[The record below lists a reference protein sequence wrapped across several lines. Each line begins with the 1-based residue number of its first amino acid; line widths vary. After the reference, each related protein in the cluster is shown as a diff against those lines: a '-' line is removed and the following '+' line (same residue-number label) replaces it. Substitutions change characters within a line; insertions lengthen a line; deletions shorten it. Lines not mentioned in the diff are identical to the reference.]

1 MNKFRTF
8 LSVALL
14 LLFSFGFA
22 SCDKNDDDNGTT
34 VEESKNETFTVTFS
48 TDGGSEVASQ
58 TIEKGKTATKP
69 HSDPTKNGF
78 RFVGWYQGDEMFNFS
93 TVITSSIELTAK
105 WVQLFTVTFAT
116 DGGSEVAAQRIEDG
130 KTATMSAT
138 YTIKDGFALLGWY
151 NGENKFNFE
160 TPISDDI
167 TLTAKW
173 VKVPENCIP
182 GVFSV
187 SADKKVFFANGN
199 LQYDADNKKFQFAEH
214 QYDFIGES
222 GANISDEGIRD
233 LFGYG
238 TWLEGGN
245 PMNNSKNDEDYAWD
259 NTKSSAM
266 GEEWITLSYK
276 EYMYLVARDNELKCG
291 VAEVN
296 GVQGLIL
303 LPDEW
308 VLPEGITFK
317 AGGYQGKDQWGYTI
331 YGSQYYKIQN
341 EYNLEQW
348 SKMENAGAVFFPAG
362 GYRIGLD
369 YDNRSCHASIWSST
383 SIRTLRFYS
392 SGVEE
397 YREHSGTILCSGNFV
412 RLVRILQN

>member
-22 SCDKNDDDNGTT
+22 SCDKNDDDNDTT

-130 KTATMSAT
+130 KTATISAT

-173 VKVPENCIP
+173 VKVPDNCIP

-214 QYDFIGES
+214 QYDFIGKS

-259 NTKSSAM
+259 NTKTSAI
-266 GEEWITLSYK
+266 GEEWVTLTDDEW
-276 EYMYLVARDNELKCG
+276 EYLKDHSVIG
-291 VAEVN
+291 VAAVD
-296 GVQGLIL
+296 GKQGLVI
-303 LPDEW
+303 LPDDWTTPDGVEFNSGFA
-308 VLPEGITFK
+308 EHYG
-317 AGGYQGKDQWGYTI
+317 ADYYQGKNNYTPKQWE
-331 YGSQYYKIQN
+331 S
-341 EYNLEQW
+341 
-348 SKMENAGAVFFPAG
+348 MEANGAVFLPADG
-362 GYRIGLD
+362 GRIGSDVYNVGYRGFYWSATSLGTEYAFAYAYFLSFLSDHADVNID
-369 YDNRSCHASIWSST
+369 ICYDGQS
-383 SIRTLRFYS
+383 
-392 SGVEE
+392 
-397 YREHSGTILCSGNFV
+397 V
-412 RLVRILQN
+412 RLVRVLQN